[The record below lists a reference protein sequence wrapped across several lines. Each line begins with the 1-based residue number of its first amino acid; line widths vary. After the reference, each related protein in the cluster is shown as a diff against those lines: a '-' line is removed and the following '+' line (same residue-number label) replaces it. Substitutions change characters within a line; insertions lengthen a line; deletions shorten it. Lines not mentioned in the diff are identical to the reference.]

1 MSIFSK
7 RKLGL
12 FVALATCGAGS
23 FSAPVYAADEEAM
36 EEVVVTGSR
45 IPRTGFDTM
54 LPANVISSEFMERR
68 GYTNVADALNEVTSF
83 GGVGSGFQGGE
94 GDPDDSD
101 QNSFSTGQN
110 FVNFFGLGSQRTLT
124 LVNGRRFVS
133 SSAPSLFTN
142 QNPGVQVDLNTIPT
156 SMVERVE
163 TVSVGG
169 APIYGAD
176 AIAGT
181 VNIIL
186 KDDFE
191 GLEISTSYGEA
202 MDNGD
207 MGETTFNLLYG
218 GSFDNGR
225 GSLVVGLEINDREGI
240 IQADR

>member
-1 MSIFSK
+1 M
-7 RKLGL
+7 
-12 FVALATCGAGS
+12 
-23 FSAPVYAADEEAM
+23 
-36 EEVVVTGSR
+36 
-45 IPRTGFDTM
+45 
-54 LPANVISSEFMERR
+54 
-68 GYTNVADALNEVTSF
+68 
-83 GGVGSGFQGGE
+83 
-94 GDPDDSD
+94 
-101 QNSFSTGQN
+101 
-110 FVNFFGLGSQRTLT
+110 
-124 LVNGRRFVS
+124 
-133 SSAPSLFTN
+133 
-142 QNPGVQVDLNTIPT
+142 IPT

-240 IQADR
+240 IQADRDYLSGWQWRVPAGDTGFDRELIARGTANIVSNGGVVGNIGDPACLAVFGADCVVPSFGWGAPTTDAQGNPVYLAFQPDGSIGPYDTGSPTGDAVWSSGGEGIFLPNLTSLYTPVNRKIATAFANYELTDNV